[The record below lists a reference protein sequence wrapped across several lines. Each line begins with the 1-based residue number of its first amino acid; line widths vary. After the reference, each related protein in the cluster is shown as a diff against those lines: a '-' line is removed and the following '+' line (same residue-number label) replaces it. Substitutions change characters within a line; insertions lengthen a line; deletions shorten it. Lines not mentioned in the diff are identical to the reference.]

1 MDNLS
6 TYKSGFVAIIG
17 VECGKVHIDESSD
30 WTEDCDYKQQSADD
44 EEPDPD
50 SIYG

>member
-17 VECGKVHIDESSD
+17 RPNGKVHIDESSD
-30 WTEDCDYKQQSADD
+30 WTEDCDYKQQSADN
-44 EEPDPD
+44 EKPDPD